1 MDNIEIKTYKS
12 KIDIWLVVLF
22 YVMMLLPTLVALID
36 MFSWIMVAL
45 DVLLLGFVSITLF
58 NTRYIIDGELLYI
71 KCGFLPKEK
80 CFISQIVKIKNTHN
94 IISAPAIS
102 LDRIEI
108 RLNNRQQLI
117 ISPLDKEEFINHL
130 RAINPNII
138 VE

>member
-1 MDNIEIKTYKS
+1 MKNIEMKIYKS
-12 KIDIWLVVLF
+12 KIDVWLVVLF
-22 YVMMLLPTLVALID
+22 FMMMLLPTIFTLID
-36 MFSWIMVAL
+36 VFSWTMVVL
-45 DVLLLGFVSITLF
+45 EGLLLLLVSILLF
-58 NTRYIIDGELLYI
+58 NTKYIIEGEYLYV

-80 CFISQIVKIKNTHN
+80 CSISQIVKIKNTRS

-108 RLNNRQQLI
+108 KLNNRQQLI

>member
-22 YVMMLLPTLVALID
+22 YVMMLLPTLDALID

-45 DVLLLGFVSITLF
+45 DVLLLGFVSMVLF
-58 NTRYIIDGELLYI
+58 NTKYIIDGELLYI

-80 CFISQIVKIKNTHN
+80 CFIPQIVKIKNTHN

-108 RLNNRQQLI
+108 RLNNRQRLI

>member
-58 NTRYIIDGELLYI
+58 NTKYIIDGELLYI

-130 RAINPNII
+130 RAINLNII

>member
-45 DVLLLGFVSITLF
+45 DVLLLGFVSIILF
-58 NTRYIIDGELLYI
+58 NTKYIIDGELLYI

-117 ISPLDKEEFINHL
+117 ISPLDKEKFINHL

>member
-1 MDNIEIKTYKS
+1 M
-12 KIDIWLVVLF
+12 
-22 YVMMLLPTLVALID
+22 
-36 MFSWIMVAL
+36 
-45 DVLLLGFVSITLF
+45 
-58 NTRYIIDGELLYI
+58 YI

>member
-58 NTRYIIDGELLYI
+58 IL
-71 KCGFLPKEK
+71 K
-80 CFISQIVKIKNTHN
+80 
-94 IISAPAIS
+94 SADIFS
-102 LDRIEI
+102 
-108 RLNNRQQLI
+108 
-117 ISPLDKEEFINHL
+117 S
-130 RAINPNII
+130 
-138 VE
+138 V

>member
-1 MDNIEIKTYKS
+1 MNNFEAKTYKS

>member
-58 NTRYIIDGELLYI
+58 NTKYIIDGELLYI

-108 RLNNRQQLI
+108 RLT
-117 ISPLDKEEFINHL
+117 
-130 RAINPNII
+130 
-138 VE
+138 

>member
-58 NTRYIIDGELLYI
+58 NTKYIIDGELLYI

-117 ISPLDKEEFINHL
+117 ISPLYKEEFINHL

>member
-58 NTRYIIDGELLYI
+58 NTKYIIDGELLYI

-117 ISPLDKEEFINHL
+117 ISPLDKEEFINNL

>member
-45 DVLLLGFVSITLF
+45 DVLLLGFVSIILF
-58 NTRYIIDGELLYI
+58 NTKYIIDGELLYI

>member
-1 MDNIEIKTYKS
+1 MGNIEIKTYKS
-12 KIDIWLVVLF
+12 KIDVWLVVLF

-45 DVLLLGFVSITLF
+45 DVLLLGFVSIILF
-58 NTRYIIDGELLYI
+58 NTKYIIDGELLYI

-80 CFISQIVKIKNTHN
+80 CFIPQIVKIKNTHN

-108 RLNNRQQLI
+108 RLNNRQRLI
-117 ISPLDKEEFINHL
+117 ISPLDKEKFINHL

-138 VE
+138 V

>member
-1 MDNIEIKTYKS
+1 MNNLETKTYKS

-22 YVMMLLPTLVALID
+22 YVMMLLPTILTLID
-36 MFSWIMVAL
+36 MFSWTMMAL
-45 DVLLLGFVSITLF
+45 EGLLLVLVSILLF
-58 NTRYIIDGELLYI
+58 NTKYIIDGELLYI

-80 CFISQIVKIKNTHN
+80 CSISQMVKIKNTRS

-108 RLNNRQQLI
+108 KLNNRQRLI
-117 ISPLDKEEFINHL
+117 ISPLDKKRFINHL
-130 RAINPNII
+130 CLINPNII

>member
-58 NTRYIIDGELLYI
+58 NTKYIIDGELLYI

-117 ISPLDKEEFINHL
+117 ISPLDKKRFINHL
-130 RAINPNII
+130 CLINPNII

>member
-1 MDNIEIKTYKS
+1 MGNIEIKTYKS
-12 KIDIWLVVLF
+12 KIDVWLVVLF

-45 DVLLLGFVSITLF
+45 DVLLLGFVSMTLF
-58 NTRYIIDGELLYI
+58 NTKYIIDGELLYI

-80 CFISQIVKIKNTHN
+80 CFIPQIVKIKNTHN

-108 RLNNRQQLI
+108 RLNNRQRLI
-117 ISPLDKEEFINHL
+117 ISPLDKEKLINHL

-138 VE
+138 V

>member
-58 NTRYIIDGELLYI
+58 NL
-71 KCGFLPKEK
+71 K
-80 CFISQIVKIKNTHN
+80 
-94 IISAPAIS
+94 SADNFS
-102 LDRIEI
+102 SVRF
-108 RLNNRQQLI
+108 
-117 ISPLDKEEFINHL
+117 SPCL
-130 RAINPNII
+130 
-138 VE
+138 

>member
-22 YVMMLLPTLVALID
+22 YVMMLLPTLVTLID

-58 NTRYIIDGELLYI
+58 NTKYIIDGELLYI

>member
-1 MDNIEIKTYKS
+1 MNNLETKTYKS

-22 YVMMLLPTLVALID
+22 YVMMLLPTILTLID
-36 MFSWIMVAL
+36 MFSWTMMAL
-45 DVLLLGFVSITLF
+45 EGLLLVLVSILLF
-58 NTRYIIDGELLYI
+58 NTKYIIDGELLYI

>member
-22 YVMMLLPTLVALID
+22 YVMMLLPTLVTLID

>member
-1 MDNIEIKTYKS
+1 MNNLETKTYKS

-45 DVLLLGFVSITLF
+45 DVLLFGFVSITLF
-58 NTRYIIDGELLYI
+58 NTKYIIDGELLYI

>member
-1 MDNIEIKTYKS
+1 MNNLETKTYKS

-22 YVMMLLPTLVALID
+22 YVMMLLPTILTLID
-36 MFSWIMVAL
+36 MFSWTMMAL
-45 DVLLLGFVSITLF
+45 EGLLLVLVSILLF
-58 NTRYIIDGELLYI
+58 NTKYIIDGEYLYI

>member
-1 MDNIEIKTYKS
+1 MGNIEIKTYKS

-58 NTRYIIDGELLYI
+58 NTKYIIDGELLYI

-80 CFISQIVKIKNTHN
+80 CFIPQIVKIKNTHN

-108 RLNNRQQLI
+108 RLNNRQRLI
-117 ISPLDKEEFINHL
+117 ISPLDKEKFINHL

-138 VE
+138 V

>member
-58 NTRYIIDGELLYI
+58 NTKYIIDGELLYI

>member
-58 NTRYIIDGELLYI
+58 NTKYIIDGELLYI

-108 RLNNRQQLI
+108 RLNNRQRLI
-117 ISPLDKEEFINHL
+117 ISPLDKEKFINHL

-138 VE
+138 V

>member
-1 MDNIEIKTYKS
+1 MGNIEIKTYKS
-12 KIDIWLVVLF
+12 KIDVWLVVLF

-45 DVLLLGFVSITLF
+45 DVLLLGFVSMTLF
-58 NTRYIIDGELLYI
+58 NTKYIIDGELLYI

-80 CFISQIVKIKNTHN
+80 CFIPQIVKIKNTHN

-108 RLNNRQQLI
+108 RLNNRQRLI
-117 ISPLDKEEFINHL
+117 ISPLDKEKFINHL

-138 VE
+138 V